1 MPETQTSDE
10 TVTHEVTIEAP
21 IEDIW
26 EALSTDAGREAWLEP
41 DEDRTL
47 VVEESEAPSRITWW
61 WWHESDTGEPA
72 RYVEVRVVAIPDVG
86 TRVTV
91 TETQPTPVPVAR
103 LLADFT
109 MVCA

>member
-1 MPETQTSDE
+1 MSETRTGDE

-26 EALSTDAGREAWLEP
+26 EALSTDSGREEWLEP
-41 DEDRTL
+41 DADRTI

-61 WWHESDTGEPA
+61 WWHESDTDEPA
-72 RYVEVRVVAIPDVG
+72 RHVEVRVTAIPEVG

-91 TETQPTPVPVAR
+91 TETQPTLVPIGSLAAR
-103 LLADFT
+103 FEMA
-109 MVCA
+109 CA

>member
-1 MPETQTSDE
+1 MSETHTGEE
-10 TVTHEVTIEAP
+10 TVTHEVTIDAP

-26 EALSTDAGREAWLEP
+26 EALCTDAGRELWLEP

-47 VVEESEAPSRITWW
+47 VVEESQEPSRITWW
-61 WWHESDTGEPA
+61 WWHESDTDEPA
-72 RYVEVRVVAIPDVG
+72 RHVEVRVAAVPDVG

-91 TETQPTPVPVAR
+91 TETRPALVPVAS
-103 LLADFT
+103 LGSKLE

>member
-1 MPETQTSDE
+1 MSETQTSDE

-26 EALSTDAGREAWLEP
+26 EALSTEAGRDIWLEP

-47 VVEESEAPSRITWW
+47 VVEERQAPNRITWW
-61 WWHESDTGEPA
+61 WWHESDTDEPA
-72 RYVEVRVVAIPDVG
+72 RHVEVRVAAVPDVG

-91 TETQPTPVPVAR
+91 TETRPALVPVAS
-103 LLADFT
+103 LASKLE